1 MTEREKLIS
10 DLDSADFFLRNRVN
24 AKPAPLNE
32 YDKEALLDIAE
43 IAYKAARMLE
53 KAIVTPCKVGDMV
66 YVIEPCNCY
75 NNYSEFDKCH
85 HRRTKATKWIEM
97 VRVPTKHYTRCVK
110 LFERPIVSVIV
121 VSAVCFVFS
130 YPMPYVLKNNCTI
143 HTVKLCNMYVEI
155 MCFSHCLYHLIH
167 LQFCVGLMLVLLLLW

>member
-110 LFERPIVSVIV
+110 LFERPFKVEYFNKVGKT
-121 VSAVCFVFS
+121 VF
-130 YPMPYVLKNNCTI
+130 LTKEEAEQALNLHRI
-143 HTVKLCNMYVEI
+143 ADE
-155 MCFSHCLYHLIH
+155 
-167 LQFCVGLMLVLLLLW
+167 